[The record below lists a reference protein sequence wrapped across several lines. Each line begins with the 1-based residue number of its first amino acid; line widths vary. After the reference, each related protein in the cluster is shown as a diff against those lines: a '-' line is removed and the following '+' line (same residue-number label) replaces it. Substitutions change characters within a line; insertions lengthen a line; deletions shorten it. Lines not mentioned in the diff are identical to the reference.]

1 MRKIKGI
8 NPEEEIVVRREWVEG
23 LIRMAEFVKVKEGE
37 LPILLGYISSAETV
51 IKVGELE
58 K

>member
-23 LIRMAEFVKVKEGE
+23 LIRMAEFVKVKEDE
-37 LPILLGYISSAETV
+37 LPILLGYISSAVTV
-51 IKVGELE
+51 IKAGVLE

>member
-1 MRKIKGI
+1 MRKIIGI

-23 LIRMAEFVKVKEGE
+23 LIRMAEFVKVKEEE
-37 LPILLGYISSAETV
+37 LSILLGYISSAETV
-51 IKVGELE
+51 IKAGELE

>member
-51 IKVGELE
+51 IKAGELE